1 MVNGISNLAD
11 KTAGFEN
18 LDLTQQVTVELEI
31 ETMHEKEKE
40 EKNTLLEEM
49 LNKALKEID
58 DTLEEKERLRAFESE
73 CTRMTMELSEST
85 LEGLQFKEDSN
96 LPEKLEDITKYTL
109 ALRQKEMTLQE
120 QLADAELSRKE
131 VEDKLN
137 MQSELLKKEMKIRSL
152 KEDELNG
159 A

>member
-11 KTAGFEN
+11 KTADFEN
-18 LDLTQQVTVELEI
+18 LDLTQQVTVELET

-40 EKNTLLEEM
+40 EKNALLEEM

-58 DTLEEKERLRAFESE
+58 DTLEEQERLRAFELE

-85 LEGLQFKEDSN
+85 PQVLQFKEDAN

-120 QLADAELSRKE
+120 QLVDAELSRKE

-137 MQSELLKKEMKIRSL
+137 MQSELLQ
-152 KEDELNG
+152 
-159 A
+159 